1 MKKKNVF
8 VALFVWLAV
17 VASAANDYERLF
29 ELRPS
34 ASPEEVDAFLRE
46 YGVPSK
52 GSVEIE
58 PTAREHG
65 RKFYESFHGLK
76 IDGEY
81 FVVYQRRHLKTE
93 PNTDLYIFKLL
104 CAGRRSATFHIWVSD
119 SEQKNLDEYVHRYK
133 ECCVPSAELVSKM
146 EKIPWGTF
154 CRRRKERGGTL
165 DFVNGSLAAFLHIT
179 AGVPVDLLPAGK
191 EIDALFRG
199 NAEFLPKDAPELAEV
214 RKSRK
219 DKQDERKRREKIRL
233 AEREREMLFWE
244 YKKLADEGIFPE
256 KLVAAREEIRD
267 DIATFRSAMEKSS
280 GVPVSDSAERYDPT
294 ACGKLFRAGAIH
306 LFALWRW
313 EEVRSWDSE
322 IPYHP
327 LAFCFTVLRNCS
339 RNPDSFDFVR
349 LGVEVIH
356 ARTLED
362 ARSWAAY
369 FRFKYMAE
377 EERSREAGAE
387 QIARATCVNAFPNLG
402 DENIS
407 WRGLMDSSFLP
418 EEKTNETQI
427 IFIRGTSVVSV
438 KSERSDF
445 SALPFA
451 RALDALLLGED
462 EHKAGC
468 LVSPQM

>member
-1 MKKKNVF
+1 MKLHVPALFAFVCASAFPAFKKKSVF

-58 PTAREHG
+58 PTARERG

-81 FVVYQRRHLKTE
+81 FVVYQRRHLKTG

-133 ECCVPSAELVSKM
+133 ECCVPSAELISKM

-179 AGVPVDLLPAGK
+179 AGVPVDLLTAGK

-219 DKQDERKRREKIRL
+219 DEQDERKRREKIRL
-233 AEREREMLFWE
+233 AEREREMLFWK

-256 KLVAAREEIRD
+256 NLVAAREEMRD

-280 GVPVSDSAERYDPT
+280 AFPCPIPPSGMIPPRAESFFAPERFT
-294 ACGKLFRAGAIH
+294 FSRSGGGKKCALGTRKFRII
-306 LFALWRW
+306 
-313 EEVRSWDSE
+313 RSRS
-322 IPYHP
+322 
-327 LAFCFTVLRNCS
+327 VLRFCAT
-339 RNPDSFDFVR
+339 
-349 LGVEVIH
+349 
-356 ARTLED
+356 AR
-362 ARSWAAY
+362 
-369 FRFKYMAE
+369 
-377 EERSREAGAE
+377 G
-387 QIARATCVNAFPNLG
+387 
-402 DENIS
+402 
-407 WRGLMDSSFLP
+407 
-418 EEKTNETQI
+418 
-427 IFIRGTSVVSV
+427 IRTVSILCA
-438 KSERSDF
+438 
-445 SALPFA
+445 SAL
-451 RALDALLLGED
+451 
-462 EHKAGC
+462 K
-468 LVSPQM
+468 